1 MSAEMTIRDHRD
13 YGDWVLGSIV
23 LGVTILVN
31 IAFCNTF
38 IVQISNFYG
47 LIMFAVMVLVFNVF
61 FGFVWFPGPF
71 ISRTLTLR
79 GNEAIYER
87 RLAGFCTQKEVSD
100 RTLVIVRS
108 EIEPGFP
115 APHRRTW
122 IEAGKI
128 KLYVPNDF
136 KRSLQ

>member
-1 MSAEMTIRDHRD
+1 MPAEMTIRDHRD
-13 YGDWVLGSIV
+13 YGDWIFGSIM
-23 LGVTILVN
+23 LGVTVLVN

-38 IVQISNFYG
+38 IAQISNFYG

-87 RLAGFCTQKEVSD
+87 KFAGMCIQKELLD
-100 RTLVIVRS
+100 RKFVLIRS
-108 EIEPGFP
+108 EIGPGFP
-115 APHRRTW
+115 ASKRRTW
-122 IEAGKI
+122 IELGEI

-136 KRSLQ
+136 KQSMQ